1 MEEDMIMNVPSAPEM
16 QGTPMAPNLSMEMQS
31 QMSDVSQAEMQEAQG
46 ALMQILQVI
55 NMLIEQGLNEE
66 QIRAFLEQYGI
77 SEDELDQ
84 AAQALGVDI
93 DMVLSGQMQTPQE
106 PMMMAKGG
114 PASPQE
120 IFNQLPSTLKGG
132 LKIAKDDPS
141 YLVLSNRGDNA
152 FGPDGEIIGD
162 LISLNGY
169 ISSLPNK
176 YNNLLKKKDSSEK
189 LKRQNIAR
197 TIFGLP
203 ASIVFPEG
211 TSFGNQMIVDRAES
225 SRALKEMQL
234 TPLEQQ
240 FIEDYESYFGVKKMA
255 EGGGADVG
263 SITPIS
269 PFEMTE
275 AFGGP
280 LYQML
285 NPGAQQMVDRLG
297 LRGQGLSG
305 AAAMAFGPK
314 KVKGGLTALD
324 DLTRNFLAKEKT
336 RLEGI
341 IKSIKEGTD
350 PILRKENLATYQ
362 KQLDN
367 VNAEIA
373 ENARLR
379 KQYDEMVKD
388 PSKFFKTQD

>member
-1 MEEDMIMNVPSAPEM
+1 
-16 QGTPMAPNLSMEMQS
+16 
-31 QMSDVSQAEMQEAQG
+31 
-46 ALMQILQVI
+46 MQIIQVI
-55 NMLIEQGLNEE
+55 NMLIEQGLNED

-77 SEDELDQ
+77 TEDELDQ
-84 AAQALGVDI
+84 AGQLLGVDI
-93 DMVLSGQMQTPQE
+93 DLLLGGQMQQPQE
-106 PMMMAKGG
+106 PMMMAGGG

-120 IFNQLPSTLKGG
+120 IFNNLPLALKGG
-132 LKIAKDDPS
+132 FKIAKDNPS
-141 YLVLSNRGDNA
+141 YLVSSNRGDNV
-152 FGPDGEIIGD
+152 FGPDGQIMGD
-162 LISLNGY
+162 LISVNGY

-176 YNNLLKKKDSSEK
+176 YNSLLKKKDSSEK

-197 TIFGLP
+197 TIFDLP
-203 ASIVFPEG
+203 VSVVFPEG

-225 SRALKEMQL
+225 SKAQKDMELL
-234 TPLEQQ
+234 PLEQQ
-240 FIEDYESYFGVKKMA
+240 FIEDYESYFGVKKMT
-255 EGGGADVG
+255 EGGSADVG

-285 NPGAQQMVDRLG
+285 NPGAQQLVDKLG

-324 DLTRNFLAKEKT
+324 DFTRGFLAKEKT
-336 RLEGI
+336 RLESV

-350 PILRKENLATYQ
+350 PILKKENLAIYQ

-367 VNAEIA
+367 VNNEIA
-373 ENARLR
+373 ENIRLR

-388 PSKFFKTQD
+388 PSKFFKTTD